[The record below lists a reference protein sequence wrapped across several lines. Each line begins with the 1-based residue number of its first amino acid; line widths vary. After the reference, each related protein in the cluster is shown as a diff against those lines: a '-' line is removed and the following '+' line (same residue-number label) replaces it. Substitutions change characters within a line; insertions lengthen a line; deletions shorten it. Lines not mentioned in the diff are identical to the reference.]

1 MQLTNALKEDL
12 DGEGIRRESWENIN
26 DYVTLKND
34 ILSVYIDGKFHIWK
48 IHRQDL
54 EAIDWVVA

>member
-34 ILSVYIDGKFHIWK
+34 ILSVYIDGKFHIWS

-54 EAIDWVVA
+54 EATDWVVA

>member
-26 DYVTLKND
+26 DYVTLKNG
-34 ILSVYIDGKFHIWK
+34 ILTIYTKGKFHSWI
-48 IHRQDL
+48 ISEDDL
-54 EAIDWVVA
+54 EATNWVVA

>member
-26 DYVTLKND
+26 DYVTLKNR
-34 ILSVYIDGKFHIWK
+34 ILTIYTKGKFHSWI
-48 IHRQDL
+48 ISEDDL
-54 EAIDWVVA
+54 EATDWVVA